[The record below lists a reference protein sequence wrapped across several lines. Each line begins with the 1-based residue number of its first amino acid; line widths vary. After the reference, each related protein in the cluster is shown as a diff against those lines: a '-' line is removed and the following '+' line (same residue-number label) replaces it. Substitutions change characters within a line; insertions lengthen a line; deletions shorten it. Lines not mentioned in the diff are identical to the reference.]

1 MRRFSTLFKNLNP
14 FLAMGMILLFPV
26 LVFAL
31 VYPWIIPY
39 DPFQMNV
46 HEVLTPPGA
55 AHWLGTDEFGRDL
68 LSRLLAGARISLQV
82 ALVSVSIALV
92 IGVPWGLVA
101 GFFGKLDTLLMRLL
115 DIFFALPDILLALV
129 VMVALGPS
137 THSLMLALGL
147 VYAPVF
153 ARLVRGEVLAK
164 KENDYITMARVQ
176 GVRPWRIMIRHL
188 LPNIFSVILV
198 QISIT
203 MAFAVLAESA
213 LGFLGFGVE
222 PDMPSWG
229 VMLKEGKDW
238 MEQAWWVAVF
248 PGLAIF
254 LTVFSFYL
262 LGDGMQRNLS
272 VRRR

>member
-1 MRRFSTLFKNLNP
+1 MGLMLFLP
-14 FLAMGMILLFPV
+14 IGLI
-26 LVFAL
+26 AL
-31 VYPWIIPY
+31 SHAWWIPY
-39 DPFQMNV
+39 DPFQMNSAA
-46 HEVLTPPGA
+46 VLQAPSGL
-55 AHWLGTDEFGRDL
+55 HWLGTDEFGRDL
-68 LSRLLAGARISLQV
+68 LSRLVVGAGISLKI
-82 ALVSVSIALV
+82 ALVSVVISMAL
-92 IGVPWGLVA
+92 GLPWGLVS
-101 GFFGKLDTLLMRLL
+101 GYFGEKTDMVLMRLL
-115 DIFFALPDILLALV
+115 DLCFALPDILLALV
-129 VMVALGPS
+129 VMAILGPS
-137 THSLMLALGL
+137 SNSLMLALGI

-164 KENDYITMARVQ
+164 KGEDYITMARVL
-176 GVRPWRIMIRHL
+176 GVKPWRILLRHL
-188 LPNIFSVILV
+188 LPNLLPVILV

-222 PDMPSWG
+222 PDLPSWG

-262 LGDGMQRNLS
+262 LGDGMQRALQLRT
-272 VRRR
+272 RRAR